1 VPPRF
6 GKSETI
12 CHGVAWLQAK
22 NHALPVGYCTYA
34 QRLSDRMSRKI
45 RRLGEGNGL
54 EFSPDENR
62 IDNWRTTDDGGLLS
76 TGVQGPYT
84 GFGVSLGI
92 LDDGIKDRADADS
105 VLVRD
110 ATWDWLEDVFF
121 TRLENFESNGVLIR
135 PSALVV
141 ATRWHD
147 DDPSGRLLA
156 HKLERIPNWE
166 HIHLRPINI
175 GEDGVERSLWPERW
189 PLEDLIKIRGNG
201 VGRTWQS
208 LYDGNPQPE
217 GSTMFGDP
225 VYGEMPQ
232 GVAA

>member
-1 VPPRF
+1 
-6 GKSETI
+6 
-12 CHGVAWLQAK
+12 
-22 NHALPVGYCTYA
+22 
-34 QRLSDRMSRKI
+34 MSRKI

-62 IDNWRTTDDGGLLS
+62 IDNWRTTADGGLLS

-84 GFGVSLGI
+84 GFGVGLGI

-105 VLVRD
+105 QMVRD

-121 TRLENFESNGVLIR
+121 TRLEPFESGGSLR
-135 PSALVV
+135 LPSAIVV
-141 ATRWHD
+141 ATRWHI

-156 HKLERIPNWE
+156 GKLERIPKWE
-166 HIHLRPINI
+166 HIHLRPINVNDNC
-175 GEDGVERSLWPERW
+175 EEESLWPSRW
-189 PLEDLIKIRGNG
+189 PLAELQKIRGDG
-201 VGRTWQS
+201 VGRTWMS

-225 VYGEMPQ
+225 VYGEMP